1 MTPQRLELA
10 GGGLSVGI
18 EPANGGAL
26 THFRCV
32 DARGAF
38 DWLRPAP
45 ASGGSPLEAACFPM
59 VPFFSRV
66 AGDRFVF
73 EGREVRLPPAGHG
86 FRTAIHGFGWLSAW
100 EVEAL
105 SETRAVLAHDHRPP
119 PDGEVG
125 WPWPYRALQT
135 VELAGGAMTIRLEL
149 TNTGTTA
156 MPAGLGL
163 HPFFAADGDLRV
175 RTGTDAMIVMDER
188 GFPAGRDPA
197 AGAVRIL
204 ADGGLLP
211 TGLDNIFAGWSG
223 SALLSREGR
232 SLLVEADAP
241 FAFLCV
247 YTPPGQPF
255 ACVEPV
261 SHITDGFNAETGS
274 AGRTGVRVLGPGER
288 LIAGVR
294 FSPK

>member
-1 MTPQRLELA
+1 MTAERLELA

-18 EPANGGAL
+18 APASGGAL
-26 THFRCV
+26 THFRCL
-32 DARGAF
+32 DADGAF

-45 ASGGSPLEAACFPM
+45 ASGGSPLDAACFPM
-59 VPFFSRV
+59 VPFFSRI

-73 EGREVRLPPAGHG
+73 EGREVRLPPAGDG
-86 FRTAIHGFGWLSAW
+86 FRTAIHGFGWLNAW

-105 SETRAVLAHDHRPP
+105 SETQAVLAHDH
-119 PDGEVG
+119 PDGEAG

-135 VELAGGAMTIRLEL
+135 VELAGGALTIRLEL

-163 HPFFAADGDLRV
+163 HPFFPTAGGLNV

-197 AGAVRIL
+197 AEAVRIL
-204 ADGGLLP
+204 AEGGPLP

-232 SLLVEADAP
+232 SLLMEADAP
-241 FAFLCV
+241 FAFLCL

-261 SHITDGFNAETGS
+261 SHVTDGFNAAIRD
-274 AGRTGVRVLGPGER
+274 AGRTGVRVLAPGDR
-288 LIAGVR
+288 LTAGAR
-294 FSPK
+294 FTPK

>member
-1 MTPQRLELA
+1 MTAERLELA

-18 EPANGGAL
+18 APASGGAL
-26 THFRCV
+26 THFRCL
-32 DARGAF
+32 DANGAF

-45 ASGGSPLEAACFPM
+45 ASGGSPLDAACFPM
-59 VPFFSRV
+59 VPFFSRI

-73 EGREVRLPPAGHG
+73 EGREVRLPPAGDG
-86 FRTAIHGFGWLSAW
+86 FRTAIHGFGWLNAW

-105 SETRAVLAHDHRPP
+105 SETQAVLAHDH
-119 PDGEVG
+119 PDGEAG

-135 VELAGGAMTIRLEL
+135 VELAGGALTIRLEL

-163 HPFFAADGDLRV
+163 HPFFPTAGGLNV

-197 AGAVRIL
+197 AEAVRIL
-204 ADGGLLP
+204 AEGGPLP

-232 SLLVEADAP
+232 SLLMEADAP
-241 FAFLCV
+241 FAFLCL

-261 SHITDGFNAETGS
+261 SHVTDGFNAAIRD
-274 AGRTGVRVLGPGER
+274 AGRTGVRVLAPGDR
-288 LIAGVR
+288 LTAGAR
-294 FSPK
+294 FTPK